1 MMLVATACLDVS
13 HATITDQRSQ
23 DRQQCYKFC
32 HITYVEVHAACPEVS
47 HYVPTS
53 TCMMLSNSPSPCRP
67 ENSEGGTDLRMSS
80 ALNGVNFQLGRKSSN
95 SWPRSMSPSS
105 PREPEE
111 SLEPNPGNDDDDDE
125 EEDDDDEEEDEDEAD
140 E

>member
-1 MMLVATACLDVS
+1 LRFFHLWTALHNLSTLRSIKQPTGNLDDVGSHANACLDIS

-23 DRQQCYKFC
+23 DRQQCYKFS
-32 HITYVEVHAACPEVS
+32 HITYMEVHAACPEVS

-95 SWPRSMSPSS
+95 S
-105 PREPEE
+105 
-111 SLEPNPGNDDDDDE
+111 
-125 EEDDDDEEEDEDEAD
+125 
-140 E
+140 